1 MLPSGASQARAPQN
15 HSSDGRGRVGEGSGL
30 VDSLLVFQ
38 VRSLRWNPASQLSGK
53 SPLEVPEAAW
63 ETGSRW
69 TMCVKPAKA
78 LRG

>member
-1 MLPSGASQARAPQN
+1 M
-15 HSSDGRGRVGEGSGL
+15 RGREEEGLGRDEGHL
-30 VDSLLVFQ
+30 VDPLLVFQ
-38 VRSLRWNPASQLSGK
+38 VRSLRWNPASQLPGK

-69 TMCVKPAKA
+69 TMCIKPAKA